1 MATTPSGPASGP
13 ATEAQLTEAQLQALL
28 GDGQLAG
35 SWTLDPARS
44 RVRLTTRHTWG
55 LLPLHG
61 GFEKATG
68 RGTVTPAGEVSGV
81 LAVNAESISTKNP
94 RRDKHLRSPAF
105 FDIDNHPEITF
116 TAESAAPSGRGASGP
131 TGSPGSGTVRFT
143 GQLTVA
149 GQTRPAMVDATV
161 SRAGDELTVDGQLQ
175 VDRREFGLT
184 WNFIGIAGNHSTID
198 VHAVF
203 ARTS

>member
-1 MATTPSGPASGP
+1 MTSPEP
-13 ATEAQLTEAQLQALL
+13 LTDSDLQSLL
-28 GDGQLAG
+28 QGGELAG

-61 GFEKATG
+61 GFEKVTG
-68 RGTVTPAGEVSGV
+68 SGSVTPAGEVSGV

-94 RRDKHLRSPAF
+94 TRDKHLRSPAF

-116 TAESAAPSGRGASGP
+116 TAESATP
-131 TGSPGSGTVRFT
+131 TGAGVRFA

-149 GQTRPAMVDATV
+149 GRTRPATVDATV
-161 SRAGDELTVDGQLQ
+161 PRAGDEVTGD
-175 VDRREFGLT
+175 
-184 WNFIGIAGNHSTID
+184 
-198 VHAVF
+198 
-203 ARTS
+203 

>member
-1 MATTPSGPASGP
+1 MATPLSGP
-13 ATEAQLTEAQLQALL
+13 LTESDLQALL
-28 GDGQLAG
+28 RDGDLAG

-44 RVRLTTRHTWG
+44 EVRLTTRHTWG

-61 GFEKATG
+61 AFGQVTG
-68 RGTVTPAGEVSGV
+68 SGTVTPAGEVSGV
-81 LAVNAESISTKNP
+81 LTVGAESVSTKNP

-105 FDIDNHPEITF
+105 FDIGNHPEIIF
-116 TAESAAPSGRGASGP
+116 TAESASPAGRG
-131 TGSPGSGTVRFT
+131 VRFA

-149 GQTRPAMVDATV
+149 GRARPATVDATV
-161 SRAGDELTVDGQLQ
+161 SRAGDELTVAGQLQ
-175 VDRREFGLT
+175 VDRRDFGLT

-203 ARTS
+203 ARAS

>member
-1 MATTPSGPASGP
+1 MATPPSGPLS
-13 ATEAQLTEAQLQALL
+13 EADLQSLL
-28 GDGQLAG
+28 RAGELAG

-44 RVRLTTRHTWG
+44 QVKLTTRHTWG

-61 GFEKATG
+61 GFERVTG
-68 RGTVTPAGEVSGV
+68 SGTVTPAGEVSGV

-94 RRDKHLRSPAF
+94 TRDKHLRSPAF
-105 FDIDNHPEITF
+105 FDIGNHPDITF
-116 TAESAAPSGRGASGP
+116 TAESATPGSGP
-131 TGSPGSGTVRFT
+131 AGGPGGTVRFT

-149 GQTRPAMVDATV
+149 GRTRPATVDATV
-161 SRAGDELTVDGQLQ
+161 SRAGDELTVDGQLH

-184 WNFIGIAGNHSTID
+184 WNFIGIAGNHSTLA

-203 ARTS
+203 ARAR

>member
-1 MATTPSGPASGP
+1 MATPPSGPPSGPASGP
-13 ATEAQLTEAQLQALL
+13 PTGAQLTEAQLQALL

-61 GFEKATG
+61 GFEKVTG

-94 RRDKHLRSPAF
+94 TRDKHLRSPAF

-116 TAESAAPSGRGASGP
+116 TAESATP
-131 TGSPGSGTVRFT
+131 TGAGVRFA

-149 GQTRPAMVDATV
+149 GRTRPATVDATV
-161 SRAGDELTVDGQLQ
+161 SRAGDDVTVGGQIQ

-184 WNFIGIAGNHSTID
+184 WNFIGIAANRSTID

-203 ARTS
+203 TRAS

>member
-1 MATTPSGPASGP
+1 MSTLKPGNCFRFRIPVDRSPPKENDMATPPSGPPSGPASGP
-13 ATEAQLTEAQLQALL
+13 PTGAQLTEAQLQALL

-61 GFEKATG
+61 GFEKVTG

-94 RRDKHLRSPAF
+94 TRDKHLRSPAF

-116 TAESAAPSGRGASGP
+116 TAESATP
-131 TGSPGSGTVRFT
+131 TGAGVRFA

-149 GQTRPAMVDATV
+149 GRTRPGPGRATV
-161 SRAGDELTVDGQLQ
+161 SPAGGEVTVDGQIQ
-175 VDRREFGLT
+175 VDRRGVGLT
-184 WNFIGIAGNHSTID
+184 WNH
-198 VHAVF
+198 
-203 ARTS
+203 